1 MSSTFEKAIFYLNIS
16 QDVIIALGIIGNVLS
31 FLVFSRRAFD
41 KTPIQTYGRALAIFD
56 CFTIIQLTTQ
66 ILALYFNIDLFLKS
80 NLSCKLLYYAID
92 GLAPNSSWILVLLS
106 IDTVISISILPSS
119 NKLVDF
125 IRRKNVRI
133 SIILL
138 TVLLHLSIFS
148 LIPIELEIVNVTKF
162 GTYNSTIES
171 CDLHNIRNAKTLAI
185 LYFVQANFIPFFLT
199 TLTTVIISV
208 SLYRSRKKSLNMK
221 SSKLRK
227 SRDRKFALNSI
238 ALNVIFILLTS
249 PLVFSYIFSTYNYYD
264 AFMIE
269 KATAIFF
276 DMNFSIHFVTH
287 FVVNS
292 LFRKEF
298 LDMIVPKW
306 ISQSNKYI

>member
-31 FLVFSRRAFD
+31 FLVFSRKAFD

-56 CFTIIQLTTQ
+56 CYTIIQLTTQ

-80 NLSCKLLYYAID
+80 NLSCKLLYYALD
-92 GLAPNSSWILVLLS
+92 GIAPNSSWILVLLS

-133 SIILL
+133 LIILL
-138 TVLLHLSIFS
+138 IVVLHLSIFS

-208 SLYRSRKKSLNMK
+208 SLYRSRKSLNMK

-249 PLVFSYIFSTYNYYD
+249 PLVFSYIFSSYNYYD
-264 AFMIE
+264 AFMVE
-269 KATAIFF
+269 KVTAIFF

-287 FVVNS
+287 FAVNS

-298 LDMIVPKW
+298 LDMVAPKW
-306 ISQSNKYI
+306 NNQSNKYI

>member
-1 MSSTFEKAIFYLNIS
+1 MSSTFEKIIFYLNIS
-16 QDVIIALGIIGNVLS
+16 QYVIIALGIIGNVLS
-31 FLVFSRRAFD
+31 FLVFSRKAFD

-56 CFTIIQLTTQ
+56 CYTIIQLTTQ

-80 NLSCKLLYYAID
+80 NLSCKLLYYALD
-92 GLAPNSSWILVLLS
+92 GIAPNSSWILVLLS

-133 SIILL
+133 LIIFLI
-138 TVLLHLSIFS
+138 VVLHLSIFS

-171 CDLHNIRNAKTLAI
+171 CDLHNIRNSKTLAI

-208 SLYRSRKKSLNMK
+208 SLYRSRKSLNMK

-249 PLVFSYIFSTYNYYD
+249 PLVFSYIFSSYNYYD
-264 AFMIE
+264 AFMVE
-269 KATAIFF
+269 KVTAIFF

-287 FVVNS
+287 FAVNS

-298 LDMIVPKW
+298 LDMVAPKW
-306 ISQSNKYI
+306 INQSNKYI